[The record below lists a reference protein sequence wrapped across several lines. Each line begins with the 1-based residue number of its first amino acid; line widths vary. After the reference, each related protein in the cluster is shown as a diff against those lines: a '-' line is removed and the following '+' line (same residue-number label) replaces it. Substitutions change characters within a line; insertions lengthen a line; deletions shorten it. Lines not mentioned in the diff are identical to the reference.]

1 MWAKDHTQA
10 IRLGSRHLY
19 SLSHLADPLTDL
31 LNTLTDDK
39 GSVGAQRDGSVPK
52 STFIPLPEDP
62 NSTRSTYITWSTIAY
77 NFSYRRYN
85 TLLAFMGTYMHTHIP
100 TSGHTYVSKNKLLE

>member
-19 SLSHLADPLTDL
+19 SLSQLADPLTDL
-31 LNTLTDDK
+31 LNTFTDDK

-62 NSTRSTYITWSTIAY
+62 NSTRSTYITWPITSATEDT
-77 NFSYRRYN
+77 
-85 TLLAFMGTYMHTHIP
+85 TLFWPSWALTCTLIYPQVDTHT
-100 TSGHTYVSKNKLLE
+100 